1 MTPDGGTDPGRNRSS
16 SYSTTFTV
24 KNTGTFQY
32 TFTLT
37 CGRSGQVLTCDND
50 LEQITLG
57 AGVAGNVPVYYTTGV
72 PGTGTVSLKATR
84 SGGVSD
90 SGWVNVTVLNEG
102 GAALIL
108 KNHHREVQDRSL
120 CLTTGGAGETAAVGC
135 GHLLVTHSTPGYA
148 TLGRTRALTL
158 LYNSQQASPGA
169 VLPVTVIQRANVAQ
183 PSSVFLRLRLT
194 SDTTVGDSAT
204 FTAWGG
210 AATNQP
216 RQAVLWFVQDTLKSG
231 IYPVTLL
238 VRNSYPG
245 ITKDSTFLD
254 TLIVVNRV
262 KDNRFGAGWSL
273 VGVERLHFNQPA
285 GTSHLLWVGGDGS
298 ARWYRQKVGDNTRW
312 IAPAGAYR
320 DTILFAGGVYTR
332 TLRHGVQ
339 VVFDG
344 AGRHIRTVARTG
356 QATSFTWG
364 TTAADSFSLLTVRVP
379 PGGVS
384 GTTYTLAYDGSQ
396 KLDRIT
402 DPAGRVLDVTV
413 TANRLRSIVD
423 PDTTVATQ
431 FAYDSTGPITTL
443 LKTRRSRRGFTTVFF
458 YQGPLLTQA
467 SVPHDTAA
475 ASYAITGYAPWNGKG
490 WVAHPHST
498 PQTAVDTS
506 TVFTL
511 ITGPRAGV
519 ADDAKVWVDKWGA
532 PVTIVGAISDT
543 TRVYRGSTLAPALVT
558 RVVAPDQRT
567 DSLVY
572 DALGNLTTHRLTFL
586 GDATPRITRWTYRDT
601 LNTRFSP
608 DSVIDESTG
617 QVSRFRY
624 NAWGLDTL
632 AVAPNGHITRFLYR
646 PPGPDSLQGLLQS
659 VRDSLVPVYAPA
671 SDSSRTTQTTVR
683 RFGFNV
689 LGNVVADTSPLG
701 RVDSLVRD
709 ATQRAVRRRD
719 AGGHW
724 TDLSYDALNR
734 VRSARTGAGADTATT
749 TYTWLL
755 DVLTQ
760 VTDPR
765 GVYRKYLYDPL
776 GRVIRE
782 TDDYNLSETRA
793 YDFAGNLTSRVLRTG
808 HTVIW
813 QYDAANRDT
822 LLGWP
827 ARDTTGG
834 SIPGDTVR
842 YSYDTVGRLLQA
854 ATRHTDTLVRTYY
867 PSGLLQTEVSKGPAR
882 RVSLGF
888 GYDLG
893 GRRTALR
900 IGTPG
905 VSAERDSVWYAY
917 DATSG
922 DLASLTVLWRGTTA
936 QASVLFGWD
945 ALGRRDKLTYSNGAV
960 VRFTYDA
967 DGQLRLLCGTGP
979 DPSGPGT
986 GQFDVRHHV
995 DSVSAEGLTIRVNRV
1010 TAKGC
1015 PVGTGWPFAI
1025 DSLAY
1030 DSRHR
1035 IASRKASAN
1044 ELWQFDRSGNRTL
1057 HFSSATVPTD
1067 TTQDEMQASHNR
1079 LLFSRKL
1086 IGGGYRTYLY
1096 DLNGALR
1103 RDIPCVPVPS
1113 GCDSTAAY
1121 NRKYYYDGLG
1131 RSVGRME
1138 KVPGGGTGAFCFYD
1152 AIGRPLTTCEQ
1163 PQHQLGYDGPNIV
1176 RTGSDNQPTPWTF
1189 IHGPGVDDP
1198 LLAHR
1203 PSGNYT
1209 YFFVTD
1215 GQGRQVAVGKANGDA
1230 ADMTIGGAKASGSV
1244 PGGTTFDPKRLESPA
1259 MPTISFFRN
1268 RWYDA
1273 ETGRWTQED
1282 PLGVA
1287 GGVNLYQYVSGN
1299 PVALTD
1305 PFGLCPEHMRGLDTK
1320 SMAEC
1325 QEWNQRR
1332 VTEARRVIERNSGKD
1347 GVDQIPEGQR
1357 VWGVNDSDV
1366 EWACEGAEEVTNRG
1380 CINKNGTIVVNADR
1394 DPENIGATIQHELVH
1409 LPGSRA
1415 QRKDWRSPFGE
1426 NCALKREVN
1435 AGRVFN
1441 ARPDKAFTF
1450 TFVADPTINC
1460 RR

>member
-1 MTPDGGTDPGRNRSS
+1 MTPDGGTDPGRNRTS

-57 AGVAGNVPVYYTTGV
+57 AGASGNVPVYYTTGV
-72 PGTGTVSLKATR
+72 PGAGTVSLKATR

-120 CLTTGGAGETAAVGC
+120 CLTTGGAGEAAAVGC

-169 VLPVTVIQRANVAQ
+169 VLPVTLIQRANVAQ

-194 SDTTVGDSAT
+194 ADTMVGDSAS

-210 AATNQP
+210 ATTNQP
-216 RQAVLWFVQDTLKSG
+216 RQAVLWFVHDTLPSG
-231 IYPVTLL
+231 IYPVSLL

-254 TLIVVNRV
+254 TLLVVNRV
-262 KDNRFGAGWSL
+262 KDNRLGAGWSL
-273 VGVERLHFNQPA
+273 AGVERLHFNQPA
-285 GTSHLLWVGGDGS
+285 GTNHLLWVGGDGS
-298 ARWYRQKVGDNTRW
+298 ARWYRQLDATHW
-312 IAPAGAYR
+312 LAPAAAYR
-320 DTILFAGGVYTR
+320 DTIVLAGGVYTR
-332 TLRHGVQ
+332 TLRHGIQ

-356 QATSFTWG
+356 QATVFTWG
-364 TTAADSFSLLTVRVP
+364 GASGDSLLTVRVP

-384 GTTYTLAYDGSQ
+384 GTTYTFAYTGG

-413 TANRLRSIVD
+413 TANRLRTIVD

-443 LKTRRSRRGFTTVFF
+443 LTTRRTRRGFTTVFS
-458 YQGPLLTQA
+458 YQGPLVTQA
-467 SVPHDTAA
+467 SVPHDTAL
-475 ASYAITGYAPWNGKG
+475 ASYAITGYAPWNAKG
-490 WVAHPHST
+490 WVAHPHTT
-498 PQTAVDTS
+498 PQVAVDTS
-506 TVFTL
+506 TVYTL
-511 ITGPRAGV
+511 LTGPRVGV
-519 ADDAKVWVDKWGA
+519 ADDARFWVDKWGA
-532 PVTIVGAISDT
+532 PVTIVGAINDT
-543 TRVYRGSTLAPALVT
+543 TRLYRGSTLAPALVT
-558 RVVAPDQRT
+558 RVVAPDQQT

-601 LNTRFSP
+601 TKTRFSP
-608 DSVIDESTG
+608 DSIIEEATG
-617 QVSRFRY
+617 LVSRFRY
-624 NAWGLDTL
+624 NQWGLDSL
-632 AVAPNGHITRFLYR
+632 AFAPNGHITRFLYR

-659 VRDSLVPVYAPA
+659 VRDSVVPVYAPA

-683 RFGFNV
+683 RFDFNV

-709 ATQRAVRRRD
+709 ATQRVVRRRD

-734 VRSARTGAGADTATT
+734 VRSARTGAGVDTATT

-842 YSYDTVGRLLQA
+842 YSYDLMGRLLQA
-854 ATRHTDTLVRTYY
+854 ATRHTDTLVRTYD
-867 PSGLLQTEVSKGPAR
+867 PTGLVQTEVSKGSGR
-882 RVSLGF
+882 LMSLGF
-888 GYDLG
+888 GYDLA
-893 GRRTALR
+893 GRRTVLR
-900 IGTPG
+900 LGTPG
-905 VSAERDSVWYAY
+905 VQAESDSVWYAY
-917 DATSG
+917 GATSG
-922 DLASLTVLWRGTTA
+922 DLSRITVRWRGTS
-936 QASVLFGWD
+936 QRDSVLFGWD
-945 ALGRRDKLTYSNGAV
+945 ALGRRDRLTYSNGAV

-967 DGQLRLLCGTGP
+967 DGLLRLLCGTGP

-1010 TAKGC
+1010 TALGC
-1015 PVGTGWPFAI
+1015 PMGTGWPFAI

-1035 IASRKASAN
+1035 IASRKSSAN
-1044 ELWQFDRSGNRTL
+1044 EVWQFDRSGNRTL

-1067 TTQDEMQASHNR
+1067 TTRDEMATAHNR
-1079 LLFSRKL
+1079 LVASRL
-1086 IGGGYRTYLY
+1086 VLGGGSRTYLY
-1096 DLNGALR
+1096 DANGALR
-1103 RDIPCVPVPS
+1103 RDIPCPAGGS
-1113 GCDSTAAY
+1113 CDSTLSY

-1138 KVPGGGTGAFCFYD
+1138 KEVGSWTGAFCFYD

-1176 RTGSDNQPTPWTF
+1176 RTGSDNQGTAWTF

-1198 LLAHR
+1198 VLAHR
-1203 PSGNYT
+1203 PSGGYT

-1230 ADMTIGGAKASGSV
+1230 ADMTIGGAKASGSA
-1244 PGGTTFDPKRLESPA
+1244 PGGTTFDPQRLESLQLPK
-1259 MPTISFFRN
+1259 ISFFRN

-1273 ETGRWTQED
+1273 ETQRWTQED
-1282 PLGVA
+1282 PLGV
-1287 GGVNLYQYVSGN
+1287 GGGCESVCIRRGE
-1299 PVALTD
+1299 PG
-1305 PFGLCPEHMRGLDTK
+1305 GLH
-1320 SMAEC
+1320 
-1325 QEWNQRR
+1325 
-1332 VTEARRVIERNSGKD
+1332 
-1347 GVDQIPEGQR
+1347 
-1357 VWGVNDSDV
+1357 
-1366 EWACEGAEEVTNRG
+1366 
-1380 CINKNGTIVVNADR
+1380 
-1394 DPENIGATIQHELVH
+1394 
-1409 LPGSRA
+1409 
-1415 QRKDWRSPFGE
+1415 
-1426 NCALKREVN
+1426 
-1435 AGRVFN
+1435 
-1441 ARPDKAFTF
+1441 
-1450 TFVADPTINC
+1450 
-1460 RR
+1460 